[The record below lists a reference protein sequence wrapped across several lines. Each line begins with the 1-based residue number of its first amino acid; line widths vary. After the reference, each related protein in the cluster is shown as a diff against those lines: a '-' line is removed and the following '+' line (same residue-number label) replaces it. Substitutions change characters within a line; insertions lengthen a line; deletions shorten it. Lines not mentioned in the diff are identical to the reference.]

1 MPDYGSPSVRRRRLA
16 AELRR
21 LRERAGFLG
30 EEVAARLGWSG
41 SKLSRIETSKI
52 GIKQEDLRLLLDLY
66 RVDQSHREELQAL
79 AQESHQ
85 TARLEVISARLP
97 EVHAEFL
104 RNEAE
109 AESIWDWE
117 PQIVPGLLQ
126 TEEYARAVLLGWTA
140 MFRLPYG
147 EIDRRVEAQRIRQQ
161 VLQRDP
167 PLTLSFV
174 LDESVLR
181 RKLGDASVMRRQ
193 LEHIIEVSSLP
204 HVSVRILPLGG
215 EHPVVTGA
223 FTYIKFPRLHEVTLP
238 DVASFEH
245 LVGTGYSETEED
257 ANKYYVAFRAV
268 EERSLR
274 PDESRDLLRSVAIE
288 MWN

>member
-1 MPDYGSPSVRRRRLA
+1 VPDYGSPSVRRRRLA

-117 PQIVPGLLQ
+117 PQVVPGLLQ
-126 TEEYARAVLLGWTA
+126 TEEYARAVMREWTA
-140 MFRLPYG
+140 MFRLSSG
-147 EIDRRVEAQRIRQQ
+147 EANRRVEAQRIRQQ
-161 VLQRDP
+161 VLERDP
-167 PLTLSFV
+167 PLILSFV

-181 RKLGDASVMRRQ
+181 RKLGDASVMCRQ
-193 LEHIIEVSSLP
+193 LDHIIEVSRLP
-204 HVSVRILPLGG
+204 HVSIRILPLGG

-223 FTYIKFPRLHEVTLP
+223 FTYIKFPRLHEVSLS
-238 DVASFEH
+238 DVATFEH
-245 LVGTGYSETEED
+245 LVGTGYSETEEET
-257 ANKYYVAFRAV
+257 NKYYVAFQAL
-268 EERSLR
+268 EERALGA
-274 PDESRDLLRSVAIE
+274 DQSRDLIANTARKLWS
-288 MWN
+288 